1 MYKLRVV
8 KVFLSVLQNPKAI
21 KEMTDNFNYLKVRN
35 ICMAINAIIS
45 NETHVKKLQ
54 KIFATHITKNK

>member
-1 MYKLRVV
+1 M
-8 KVFLSVLQNPKAI
+8 LQNPEAI

-35 ICMAINAIIS
+35 ICMAKNAIINS
-45 NETHVKKLQ
+45 EMPMKKKQ